1 VLFGRWLL
9 VFGIAIAAGLLAF
22 ALLRHLSYPLLW
34 HDESETAVFAERI
47 LDYGYPKIRGP
58 KNVIYSLWHRGGV
71 GVYEDWDAY
80 TGSPWAQYYVGAL
93 GAAGALGS
101 DDFYAKT
108 LRLRL
113 PFALLGAAGL
123 LLLLFAVLPAAGASP
138 EARLGFA
145 LFFLALS
152 CVSIS
157 LLLHLREAR
166 HPALTVFLM
175 GAVLFVDLRRRIFD
189 QLGPASH
196 ALLLALLLILLFNAF
211 FPAFVILALAIGLR
225 EAAHTLRRPGSI
237 LERATSLLKH
247 SAGLW
252 LAALVVLPL
261 LGFFDFLDQTRGW
274 VERFSLPD
282 AWATNLG
289 FVAATLLRFEFLA
302 PALALRAT
310 LVAMRVS
317 SAERSS
323 DPGLRQRLEITSFLL
338 LLTILYAI
346 VIARTPFLF
355 ERYFVV
361 LGPLLICM
369 LLLDA
374 LSLGS
379 LLRRPEVAGSR
390 RSLGVAGAGVTAL
403 CFLVSLGVRGPEL
416 SGHLEA
422 LREPYRGPLD
432 FAIPY
437 LAERHPDI
445 ADRVIATNYEEPA
458 FIYYLGSKVT
468 VGFYGANLDE
478 DLTIQPDVIVPR
490 PWPDHLDT
498 LKSLADAADY
508 ESVAFPVANLWW
520 NNIPGL
526 NPRGERKVGHQFR
539 TRIAEKGEPQLVI
552 LERRGPSAP

>member
-1 VLFGRWLL
+1 MFGRWLL
-9 VFGIAIAAGLLAF
+9 VLGIAIAAGLLAC

-34 HDESETAVFAERI
+34 HDESETAVFAERV
-47 LDYGYPKIRGP
+47 LDYGYPKIHGP
-58 KNVIYSLWHRGGV
+58 KNVVYSLWHRGGI

-93 GAAGALGS
+93 GAAWARGS

-123 LLLLFAVLPAAGASP
+123 SLLLFAVLPAAGTSR

-145 LFFLALS
+145 LGFLALS

-166 HPALTVFLM
+166 HPALTIFLM
-175 GAVLFVDLRRRIFD
+175 GAALFIDLRRRIFD
-189 QLGPASH
+189 QLGPLSH
-196 ALLLALLLILLFNAF
+196 ALLLALLLILLFNTF

-237 LERATSLLKH
+237 LERATALLKH

-252 LAALVVLPL
+252 LAALGVLPL

-274 VERFSLPD
+274 VERFALPD

-289 FVAATLLRFEFLA
+289 FVAATLLRFEFLV

-338 LLTILYAI
+338 LLTIVYAV

-437 LAERHPDI
+437 LAESHPDI

-498 LKSLADAADY
+498 LKSLADAAHY

-526 NPRGERKVGHQFR
+526 NPRGERKIGHQFR

-552 LERRGPSAP
+552 LERRGPSTP